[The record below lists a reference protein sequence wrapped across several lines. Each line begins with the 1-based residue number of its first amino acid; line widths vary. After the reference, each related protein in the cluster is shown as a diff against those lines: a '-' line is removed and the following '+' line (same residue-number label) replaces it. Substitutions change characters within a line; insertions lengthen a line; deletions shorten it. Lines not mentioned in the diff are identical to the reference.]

1 MGGTGWDIRQT
12 LLATPLRNGLGERKP
27 DAESVT
33 LPIASRF
40 HVSIAFHMNSQG
52 SIVAVVFGLAI
63 IWAVLRDAF
72 ETVVLPRR
80 VTRQFKLTA
89 WFYRRTWIPWARVAR
104 RIKTTSRQQNFL
116 GYFGPLSLILL
127 LGFWAAGLILGF
139 ALIQFGI
146 GGHEQLNQEP
156 LTFGRILYHSGE
168 TFFTLGYGDIVPTSG
183 AARALSV
190 IEAGMGFAFLGVVIG
205 YIPVVY
211 SSFSRREIQISML
224 DARAGSPPTAAE
236 LLVRLAGR
244 SEDPGVDQKVLD
256 EVLRDWERWASE
268 LLESLISYPVL
279 TFFRSQHSN
288 QSWLG
293 ALTTILDVTSLV
305 LTGIEGVHPGQAKLT
320 FAMARHAAVDL
331 AQVVNARYDAAAV
344 DRLPEAELGA
354 LGEALAAAGLRL
366 KSDAAAREKLTKLR
380 AMYEPYVH
388 AIARNLML
396 TLPPWRHPEKLR
408 DNWQAGP
415 WDRLVQARGLA
426 ILGQKPR
433 PTPAQGAGEDHF

>member
-1 MGGTGWDIRQT
+1 MFGH
-12 LLATPLRNGLGERKP
+12 
-27 DAESVT
+27 S
-33 LPIASRF
+33 
-40 HVSIAFHMNSQG
+40 H
-52 SIVAVVFGLAI
+52 IVAAISGLLI

-80 VTRQFKLTA
+80 VARHFQITA
-89 WFYRRTWIPWARVAR
+89 WFYRRTWIPWRKIAEH
-104 RIKTTSRQQNFL
+104 IKTTSRQQNFL

-127 LGFWAAGLILGF
+127 LGFWATGLIFGF
-139 ALIQFGI
+139 ALVQRGV
-146 GGHEQLNQEP
+146 GGHVQLSSNEP

-183 AARALSV
+183 PARALSV

-224 DARAGSPPTAAE
+224 DARAGSPPAATE

-244 SEDPGVDQKVLD
+244 SENPGMDQMVLD
-256 EVLRDWERWASE
+256 EVLREWERWAAE
-268 LLESLISYPVL
+268 LLESQISYPAL

-293 ALTTILDVTSLV
+293 TLTTMLDVTSLLIV
-305 LTGIEGVHPGQAKLT
+305 GVEGVQPGQAKLT

-331 AQVVNARYDAAAV
+331 AQIVKGRYDPTAR
-344 DRLPEAELGA
+344 DRLPAAEFDA
-354 LGEALAAAGLRL
+354 LRESLASAGLRL
-366 KSDAAAREKLTKLR
+366 RSDEAARDKLAKLR
-380 AMYEPYVH
+380 SMYEPYVH
-388 AIARNLML
+388 SMGRNLML
-396 TLPPWRHPEKLR
+396 TLPPWRYAAKPR

-415 WDRLVQARGLA
+415 WDRLIQ
-426 ILGQKPR
+426 
-433 PTPAQGAGEDHF
+433 AQGLGTVGRGSRAEDHF